1 MATAGPT
8 ESMPERLRESL
19 TKAIG
24 SRTAKVL
31 ERELGLETV
40 GDLLRHYPRR
50 YMELGELTPIDS
62 LPEDEPVSLV
72 AEVRKVSVREMKT
85 RRSKIMNVEV
95 TDGHGS
101 LDLTFFNNVYKPQK
115 ELTVGR
121 RALFSGKVS
130 RYQNRKQLAQPMY
143 ELLDEESDVS
153 EEQLQQR
160 LEMPLPIYPATGK
173 VGSNLIRNSIRP
185 ILDTLPKD
193 LPDPVPAKVRM
204 KLGLIDL
211 SSALRQI
218 HRPGDRAQL
227 AAAQR
232 RLKFEEAFILQT
244 LLVWRKATDR
254 QLAATPRPYVPGR
267 LADALDERL
276 PFELTDGQKQVDEEI
291 FADLAEEHP
300 MHRLLQGEV
309 GSGKTLVALRA
320 MARVVDSGGQAALL
334 APTEVLAT
342 QHHRSISAMLGDL
355 ALGGMLGGD
364 ERGTKVTLLTGSM
377 NTATRRKALLEAA
390 SGDAGIVIGTHAL
403 IQETVQFSDLGLV
416 VVDEQHR
423 FGVEQRDALRQ
434 KGRTTPHLLVM
445 TATPIPRT
453 VAMTVFGDL
462 ETSVLDQ
469 LPAGRSEI
477 ATHVVN
483 VRDERWLSRTWARV
497 AEECRGGHQAYV
509 VCARIG
515 AEENEDDVEA
525 EIDPGLHVVGDA
537 EAATFDLKLG
547 EERRPAAAA
556 IDVLAALRIQ
566 PELDGLVI
574 EMLHGRMPAEERE
587 EVMRRFAANE
597 IHVLVATT
605 VIEVGVDVPN
615 ATAMVI
621 TDADRFGVSQLH
633 QLRGRVGRGKAAG
646 VCLLL
651 TEAGPGPSLERL
663 RAVESTR
670 DGFALARIDLET
682 RREGDVLGSRQSG
695 IGSSLKLLRVLRDE
709 KVIVEARQAATE
721 LLDEDVR
728 LRAHPHLVDALRP
741 WLGSGQAAFLD
752 RG

>member
-8 ESMPERLRESL
+8 ESMPERLREPL
-19 TKAIG
+19 VKVLGA
-24 SRTAKVL
+24 RTANAL
-31 ERELGLETV
+31 ARELGLETV

-72 AEVRKVSVREMKT
+72 AEVKKVDVREMKT
-85 RRSKIMNVEV
+85 RRGKIMNVVV
-95 TDGHGS
+95 TDGHGM
-101 LDLTFFNNVYKPQK
+101 LDLTFFNNVHKPQK
-115 ELTVGR
+115 ELKVGR

-130 RYQNRKQLAQPMY
+130 RYRDGKQLAQPMY
-143 ELLDEESDVS
+143 ELLDEETGND
-153 EEQLQQR
+153 EAKLQER
-160 LEMPLPIYPATGK
+160 LEMPLPIYPATGRFP
-173 VGSNLIRNSIRP
+173 SNKIRDSLRP
-185 ILDTLPKD
+185 ILDTLPAH

-211 SSALRQI
+211 TSALRQI

-232 RLKFEEAFILQT
+232 RLKFEEAFILQS
-244 LLVWRKATDR
+244 LLVWRKAVDR
-254 QLAATPRPYVPGR
+254 RQQATPRPYVSGGF
-267 LADALDERL
+267 LDALDERL
-276 PFELTDGQKQVDEEI
+276 PFELTEGQKKVGEEI
-291 FADLAEEHP
+291 AADLGQEYP

-334 APTEVLAT
+334 APTEVLAM
-342 QHHRSISAMLGDL
+342 QHHRSMTAMLGDL
-355 ALGGMLGGD
+355 AGGGLLGGH
-364 ERGTKVTLLTGSM
+364 ERGTRVTLLTGSM
-377 NTATRRKALLEAA
+377 NTAARRKALLEAA
-390 SGDAGIVIGTHAL
+390 SGEAGIVVGTHAL

-423 FGVEQRDALRQ
+423 FGVEQRDALRR
-434 KGRTTPHLLVM
+434 KGENTPHLLVM

-477 ATHVVN
+477 VTHVVPA
-483 VRDERWLSRTWARV
+483 RDERWLTRTWQRV
-497 AEECRGGHQAYV
+497 AEECRAGHQAYV

-515 AEENEDDVEA
+515 SDEVEEEFVAEE
-525 EIDPGLHVVGDA
+525 GLHVVSDA

-547 EERRPAAAA
+547 EERRPAAAVL
-556 IDVLAALRIQ
+556 DVLAALRVQ

-574 EMLHGRMPAEERE
+574 EMLHGRMPADERE

-633 QLRGRVGRGKAAG
+633 QLRGRVGRGRAPG
-646 VCLLL
+646 ICLLL
-651 TEAGPGPSLERL
+651 TDAGAGVSRERL
-663 RAVESTR
+663 QAVASTR
-670 DGFALARIDLET
+670 DGFELARIDLET

-695 IGSSLKLLRVLRDE
+695 VGSSLKLLRVLRDE
-709 KVIVEARQAATE
+709 KVIAVAREEATL

-728 LRAHPHLVDALRP
+728 LRGYPELIEALRP
-741 WLGSGQAAFLD
+741 WVGSDRAAFLD
-752 RG
+752 KG

>member
-1 MATAGPT
+1 
-8 ESMPERLRESL
+8 MPERLREPL
-19 TKAIG
+19 TKAVG
-24 SRTAKVL
+24 SRTAKPL

-50 YMELGELTPIDS
+50 YMELGELTPMDS
-62 LPEDEPVSLV
+62 LPEDVPVSLV

-95 TDGHGS
+95 TDGHGT

-115 ELTVGR
+115 ELTVGT

-130 RYQNRKQLAQPMY
+130 RYQNKKQLAQPMY
-143 ELLDEESDVS
+143 ELLDEEEDAS
-153 EEQLQQR
+153 EER
-160 LEMPLPIYPATGK
+160 LAERLHMPLPIYPATGK
-173 VGSNLIRNSIRP
+173 VGSNLIRNSVRVV
-185 ILDTLPKD
+185 LDTLPTD
-193 LPDPVPAKVRM
+193 LPDPVPAEIRRR
-204 KLGLIDL
+204 LRLIDL

-244 LLVWRKATDR
+244 LLVWRKANDR
-254 QLAATPRPYVPGR
+254 QQQATPRLHVPGGF
-267 LADALDERL
+267 LDALDERL
-276 PFELTDGQKQVDEEI
+276 PFQLTEGQQKVGDEI
-291 FADLAEEHP
+291 AADLAQQHP

-342 QHHRSISAMLGDL
+342 QHHRSITAMLGDL
-355 ALGGMLGGD
+355 AAGGLLGGD
-364 ERGTKVTLLTGSM
+364 DRGTRVTLLTGSM
-377 NTATRRKALLEAA
+377 NTAQRRKALLEAA

-403 IQETVQFSDLGLV
+403 IQDTVQFSELGLV

-423 FGVEQRDALRQ
+423 FGVEQRDALRR
-434 KGRTTPHLLVM
+434 KGENTPHLLVM

-477 ATHVVN
+477 KTHVVPA
-483 VRDERWLSRTWARV
+483 RDPRWMTRTWQRV
-497 AEECRGGHQAYV
+497 AEECKAGHQAYV

-515 AEENEDDVEA
+515 SDDEPAEEDLFDEDGSVRMLSDA
-525 EIDPGLHVVGDA
+525 ELAKVGD
-537 EAATFDLKLG
+537 EK
-547 EERRPAAAA
+547 RPAAAA

-574 EMLHGRMPAEERE
+574 EMLHGRMPADERE

-597 IHVLVATT
+597 VHVLVATT

-633 QLRGRVGRGKAAG
+633 QLRGRVGRGRAAG
-646 VCLLL
+646 ICLLL
-651 TEAGPGPSLERL
+651 TEAGQGPSLDRL
-663 RAVESTR
+663 TAVASTR
-670 DGFALARIDLET
+670 DGFELARIDLET
-682 RREGDVLGSRQSG
+682 RREGDVLGARQSG
-695 IGSSLKLLRVLRDE
+695 LNSSLKLLRVLRDE
-709 KVIVEARQAATE
+709 KVIVEARQVATE
-721 LLDEDVR
+721 LIDEDMG
-728 LRAHPHLVDALRP
+728 LRAHPELAEALDP
-741 WLGSGQAAFLD
+741 WLGSDRAAFLD

>member
-1 MATAGPT
+1 
-8 ESMPERLRESL
+8 MPERLRESL
-19 TKAIG
+19 TKVLG

-40 GDLLRHYPRR
+40 NDLLRHYPRR

-62 LPEDEPVSLV
+62 LPEDVPVSLV

-85 RRSKIMNVEV
+85 RRSKIMTVEV

-101 LDLTFFNNVYKPQK
+101 LDLTFFNNVFKPQK

-143 ELLDEESDVS
+143 ELLDDESQMTED
-153 EEQLQQR
+153 EIQQR
-160 LEMPLPIYPATGK
+160 LVMPLPIYPATGK
-173 VGSNLIRNSIRP
+173 VGSTLIRNSIRP
-185 ILDTLPKD
+185 VLDTLPKD
-193 LPDPVPAKVRM
+193 LPDPVPDRVRA
-204 KLGLIDL
+204 KLGLIGL

-218 HRPGDRAQL
+218 HAPGDRAQL

-232 RLKFEEAFILQT
+232 RLKFEEAFVLQT

-254 QLAATPRPYVPGR
+254 QQQATPRDHVPGGF
-267 LADALDERL
+267 LDALDERL
-276 PFELTDGQKQVDEEI
+276 PFELTEGQKKVGDEI
-291 FADLAEEHP
+291 AADLSQEHP

-334 APTEVLAT
+334 APTEVLAV

-355 ALGGMLGGD
+355 AAGGMLGGD
-364 ERGTKVTLLTGSM
+364 DRGTRVTLLTGSM
-377 NTATRRKALLEAA
+377 NTATRRKALLEVA
-390 SGDAGIVIGTHAL
+390 SGDAGIVVGTHAL
-403 IQETVQFSDLGLV
+403 IQDTVQFSDLGLV

-434 KGRTTPHLLVM
+434 KGKNTPHLLVM

-477 ATHVVN
+477 QTHVVP
-483 VRDERWLSRTWARV
+483 VRDERWLSRTWQRV
-497 AEECRGGHQAYV
+497 AEECRAGHQAYV

-515 AEENEDDVEA
+515 EDESEDDV
-525 EIDPGLHVVGDA
+525 DPVDDDRL
-537 EAATFDLKLG
+537 ELKLG
-547 EERRPAAAA
+547 DEKRPAAAA
-556 IDVLAALRIQ
+556 IDVLAALRVQ

-574 EMLHGRMPAEERE
+574 EMLHGRMPADERE
-587 EVMRRFAANE
+587 EVMRRFSANE
-597 IHVLVATT
+597 VHVLVATT

-633 QLRGRVGRGKAAG
+633 QLRGRVGRGAAAG

-651 TEAGPGPSLERL
+651 TEAGQGPSLDRL

-670 DGFALARIDLET
+670 DGFELARIDLET
-682 RREGDVLGSRQSG
+682 RREGDVLGSKQSG
-695 IGSSLKLLRVLRDE
+695 LNSSLKLLRVLRDE
-709 KVIVEARQAATE
+709 KVIVEARAAATE

-728 LRAHPHLVDALRP
+728 LRAHPQLVAALRP
-741 WLGSGQAAFLD
+741 WVGSDRAAFLD

>member
-1 MATAGPT
+1 
-8 ESMPERLRESL
+8 MPERLREPL
-19 TKAIG
+19 TKVLG
-24 SRTAKVL
+24 SRTANMLK
-31 ERELGLETV
+31 RELGLDTV

-50 YMELGELTPIDS
+50 YMELGELTPMDS
-62 LPEDEPVSLV
+62 LPEDEPISLV

-85 RRSKIMNVEV
+85 RRSRIMNVEV
-95 TDGHGS
+95 TDGHAS
-101 LDLTFFNNVYKPQK
+101 LDLTFFNNVHKPQK

-130 RYQNRKQLAQPMY
+130 RYNNRKQLAQPMY
-143 ELLDEESDVS
+143 ELLDDDEDGAS
-153 EEQLQQR
+153 EEKLQER
-160 LEMPLPIYPATGK
+160 LNMPLPIYPATGK
-173 VGSNLIRNSIRP
+173 AGSNLIRNSIRP
-185 ILDTLPKD
+185 VLDTLPPD
-193 LPDPVPAKVRM
+193 LPDPVPAKIRM

-254 QLAATPRPYVPGR
+254 QQQATPRPYVPGGF
-267 LADALDERL
+267 LDALDERL
-276 PFELTDGQKQVDEEI
+276 PFRLTEGQTQVGEEI
-291 FADLAEEHP
+291 AADLAQEHP

-355 ALGGMLGGD
+355 AAGGMLGGD

-403 IQETVQFSDLGLV
+403 IQDTVQFADLGLV

-434 KGRTTPHLLVM
+434 KGENTPHLLVM

-477 ATHVVN
+477 VTHVVPA
-483 VRDERWLSRTWARV
+483 RDPRWMSRTWQRV
-497 AEECRGGHQAYV
+497 AEECRAGHQAYV

-515 AEENEDDVEA
+515 SDEPTQDLHDLEDL
-525 EIDPGLHVVGDA
+525 IDEGQLHLVTDA
-537 EAATFDLKLG
+537 EAAKFDQKLS
-547 EERRPAAAA
+547 EDKRPAAAA
-556 IDVLAALRIQ
+556 IDVLATLREQ
-566 PELDGLVI
+566 PELKGLVI
-574 EMLHGRMPAEERE
+574 ELLHGRMPADERE

-597 IHVLVATT
+597 VHVLVATT

-646 VCLLL
+646 ICLLL
-651 TEAGPGPSLERL
+651 TEAGQGPSLDRL

-670 DGFALARIDLET
+670 DGFELARVDLET
-682 RREGDVLGSRQSG
+682 RREGDVLGARQSG
-695 IGSSLKLLRVLRDE
+695 LSSSLKLLRVLRDE
-709 KVIVEARQAATE
+709 KVIVQAREVATE

-728 LRAHPHLVDALRP
+728 LRAYPHLVDALRP
-741 WLGSGQAAFLD
+741 WVGSDRAAFLD

>member
-1 MATAGPT
+1 
-8 ESMPERLRESL
+8 MPERLAEPL
-19 TKAIG
+19 AKALG

-31 ERELGLETV
+31 ERELGLATV

-72 AEVRKVSVREMKT
+72 AEVRKVSVREMRT

-101 LDLTFFNNVYKPQK
+101 LDLTFFNNVFKPQK

-143 ELLDEESDVS
+143 ELLDEDSGTDEES
-153 EEQLQQR
+153 LQRR

-173 VGSNLIRNSIRP
+173 VGSTLIRNSVRP
-185 ILDTLPKD
+185 VLDTLPKD
-193 LPDPVPAKVRM
+193 LPDPVPAEVRM
-204 KLGLIDL
+204 RLGLIDL

-218 HRPGDRAQL
+218 HRPGDRAEL

-244 LLVWRKATDR
+244 LLVWRKAVDR
-254 QLAATPRPYVPGR
+254 RQQATARPYVPGGF
-267 LADALDERL
+267 LDALDARL
-276 PFELTDGQKQVDEEI
+276 PFELTEGQRTVGEEI
-291 FADLAEEHP
+291 AADLEQEHP

-355 ALGGMLGGD
+355 AAGGMLGGD
-364 ERGTKVTLLTGSM
+364 ERGTRVTLLTGSM

-390 SGDAGIVIGTHAL
+390 SGEAGIVVGTHAL
-403 IQETVQFSDLGLV
+403 IQDTVQFADLGLV

-423 FGVEQRDALRQ
+423 FGVEQRDALRR
-434 KGRTTPHLLVM
+434 KGENTPHLLVM

-477 ATHVVN
+477 ATHVVP
-483 VRDERWLSRTWARV
+483 VRDERWLTRTWQRV
-497 AEECRGGHQAYV
+497 AEECRSGHQAYV

-515 AEENEDDVEA
+515 SDEPEDEGPQDGGPA
-525 EIDPGLHVVGDA
+525 RDGTADPDLHLVTEA

-556 IDVLAALRIQ
+556 IDVLAALRQQ
-566 PELDGLVI
+566 PELDGLEI

-587 EVMRRFAANE
+587 AVMARFAANE

-621 TDADRFGVSQLH
+621 VDADRFGVSQLH
-633 QLRGRVGRGKAAG
+633 QLRGRVGRGSAAG

-651 TEAGPGPSLERL
+651 TETGQGVSLERL
-663 RAVESTR
+663 RAVASTR
-670 DGFALARIDLET
+670 DGFELARVDLEA
-682 RREGDVLGSRQSG
+682 RREGDVLGARQSG
-695 IGSSLKLLRVLRDE
+695 VGSSLKLLKVLRDE
-709 KVIVEARQAATE
+709 KVIVAARTEATQ
-721 LLDEDVR
+721 LLDQDVR
-728 LRAHPHLVDALRP
+728 LRAHPHLVNALRP
-741 WLGSGQAAFLD
+741 WVGSDRAAFLD